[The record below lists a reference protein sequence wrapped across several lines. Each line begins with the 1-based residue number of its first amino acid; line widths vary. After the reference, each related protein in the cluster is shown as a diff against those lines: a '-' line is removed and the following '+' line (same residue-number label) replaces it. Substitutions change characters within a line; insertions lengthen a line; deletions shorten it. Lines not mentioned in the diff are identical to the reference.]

1 MKNKRAF
8 YRQGGIALLEVMLS
22 VSLLS
27 VSLMGIMAMENSVD
41 ETMYQTEKKLSA
53 INHLDDYFNQLRSR
67 GADSDLSQATI
78 TDFDSGITTQT
89 ISFADGINLK
99 AEVVGF
105 MMDGNLKQIRVEAS
119 WVGKNGE
126 TDSISAMTM
135 LSRYSEFDC
144 SQPLDV
150 MCEQ

>member
-1 MKNKRAF
+1 MKNKLAF
-8 YRQGGIALLEVMLS
+8 YSQGGIALLEVMLS

-67 GADSDLSQATI
+67 GADNDLSQASI

-89 ISFADGINLK
+89 ISFADGISLK
-99 AEVVGF
+99 AEVVGL

-135 LSRYSEFDC
+135 ISRFSEFDC
-144 SQPLDV
+144 SQPL
-150 MCEQ
+150 CNQ

>member
-1 MKNKRAF
+1 MKNKLAF
-8 YRQGGIALLEVMLS
+8 YSQGGIALLEVMLS

-67 GADSDLSQATI
+67 GADNDLSQASI

-89 ISFADGINLK
+89 ISFADGISLK
-99 AEVVGF
+99 AEVVGL

-119 WVGKNGE
+119 WVGEKWR
-126 TDSISAMTM
+126 DR
-135 LSRYSEFDC
+135 LDLCHDDDF
-144 SQPLDV
+144 PL
-150 MCEQ
+150 Q